1 MAKKYGIPFLL
12 ESQQN
17 RYPVLLIDELV
28 ELDPGKSVVAIKNY
42 TYNEWF
48 FPGHFEGNPSVPG
61 FVQLESLAQSF
72 IMTFLSLPEHKG
84 KPTAFSKL
92 NNVNFTRKIVPG
104 ESLLIR
110 ANLQSFKFG
119 VASGTAEGYVD
130 GELACRADLT
140 VVLPDVISQYLPKSN
155 QAQP

>member
-1 MAKKYGIPFLL
+1 MAKEFGIPFLL

-17 RYPVLLIDELV
+17 RYPVLLIDEIKELV
-28 ELDPGKSVVAIKNY
+28 PGKSVVAIKNY

-92 NNVNFTRKIVPG
+92 NNVQFTRKIVPG
-104 ESLLIR
+104 ETLVIR
-110 ANLQSFKFG
+110 AHLQTFKFG
-119 VASGTAEGYVD
+119 VASGVAEGYVD
-130 GELACRADLT
+130 DELACRADLT
-140 VVLPDVISQYLPKSN
+140 VVLPDVISKFLPQIS
-155 QAQP
+155 